1 MGSRTTTEERARRLR
16 GAGVTDEELA
26 RLHAPIGLA
35 IGGRSPEEVAV
46 AIAAEL
52 IQTTRGRK
60 PAPEEALTR

>member
-1 MGSRTTTEERARRLR
+1 
-16 GAGVTDEELA
+16 VTDEELG

-52 IQTTRGRK
+52 IQATRGRRS
-60 PAPEEALTR
+60 ARTEEALTT